1 VLENHTLQSLD
12 LGETS
17 VRAAAEAAT
26 STSEAKY
33 LQGGCGER
41 AHFRREMI
49 TTEPE
54 TAARQSRWAFIHT
67 EVPMRTHQLLA
78 PSLVALGL
86 ALASSGAHAQAV
98 ISRSV
103 TVEPVETTVTQT
115 PNGTVVTRRPAGAQV
130 AQPVAPPPIVQ
141 TGPAIV
147 ERDPGS
153 IDSVTTREVVE
164 RAAVTEAMRPAQRK
178 TARQNSPRSTA
189 HRDVQ
194 RRTQMRDTRQVVR
207 RTTTT
212 TRAVPRLALDPRER
226 HIVYQ
231 TIVERQV
238 MPGQQIVVAPPPVVA
253 QPPLLQPRPPL
264 LQRQVALRPPIIAAD
279 EAEPVYTVGSVLPP
293 NVPLYAMPQ
302 NVALSVPAA
311 QAYSY
316 AYLGGRA
323 YLVDPA
329 SGTIVEDVTE

>member
-1 VLENHTLQSLD
+1 
-12 LGETS
+12 
-17 VRAAAEAAT
+17 
-26 STSEAKY
+26 
-33 LQGGCGER
+33 
-41 AHFRREMI
+41 
-49 TTEPE
+49 
-54 TAARQSRWAFIHT
+54 
-67 EVPMRTHQLLA
+67 MRTHQLFA

-86 ALASSGAHAQAV
+86 ALASSGANAQAV

-115 PNGTVVTRRPAGAQV
+115 PNGTVVTRRPVGAQI
-130 AQPVAPPPIVQ
+130 AQPGARPPIVQ

-147 ERDPGS
+147 ESDPGS

-164 RAAVTEAMRPAQRK
+164 RAAVTQAMRPSQR
-178 TARQNSPRSTA
+178 TATRQSSSRSTA
-189 HRDVQ
+189 HRDAQ
-194 RRTQMRDTRQVVR
+194 RRGTPAPATRQVVR

-212 TRAVPRLALDPRER
+212 TRAAPRLALDPRER
-226 HIVYQ
+226 HIIYQ

-238 MPGQQIVVAPPPVVA
+238 MPGRQIVVAPPAVVAPPPVVA
-253 QPPLLQPRPPL
+253 QPPLVQRQPPL
-264 LQRQVALRPPIIAAD
+264 LQRQVALRPPIVAAD
-279 EAEPVYTVGSVLPP
+279 EAVSTAEPVYTVGSVLPP

-302 NVALSVPAA
+302 NVALSVPAT

>member
-1 VLENHTLQSLD
+1 
-12 LGETS
+12 
-17 VRAAAEAAT
+17 
-26 STSEAKY
+26 
-33 LQGGCGER
+33 
-41 AHFRREMI
+41 
-49 TTEPE
+49 
-54 TAARQSRWAFIHT
+54 
-67 EVPMRTHQLLA
+67 MRTNLVA
-78 PSLVALGL
+78 PSFVALAV
-86 ALASSGAHAQAV
+86 ALASSGANAQSM

-115 PNGTVVTRRPAGAQV
+115 PNGTVVTRRPVEGQV
-130 AQPVAPPPIVQ
+130 VQPVAQPPIVQ

-147 ERDPGS
+147 ERDPRS

-164 RAAVTEAMRPAQRK
+164 RAAVTEAMRPLRR
-178 TARQNSPRSTA
+178 TTTRQTSSRSTV
-189 HRDVQ
+189 HRDARPAPAQ
-194 RRTQMRDTRQVVR
+194 ATRQVVR

-212 TRAVPRLALDPRER
+212 TRTAPHLALDPRER

-231 TIVERQV
+231 TIIERQV
-238 MPGQQIVVAPPPVVA
+238 VPRQQIVVAPPVVA
-253 QPPLLQPRPPL
+253 QPPLVQRQPPL
-264 LQRQVALRPPIIAAD
+264 VQRQVALRPPIVAAD
-279 EAEPVYTVGSVLPP
+279 ETVGAPEPVYAVGSVLPP

-311 QAYSY
+311 QTYSY